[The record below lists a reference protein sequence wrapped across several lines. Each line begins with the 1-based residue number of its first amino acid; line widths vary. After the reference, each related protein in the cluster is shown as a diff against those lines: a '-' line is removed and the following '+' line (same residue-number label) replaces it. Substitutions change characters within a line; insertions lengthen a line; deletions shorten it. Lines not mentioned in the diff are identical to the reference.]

1 MNCYLFWRSIC
12 LEAVFF
18 HRYVTLQKTE
28 GEKYTLPLAAPSMRH
43 KVLSFCDFWKVNMLN
58 IRRLIL
64 AVCGA
69 VNPSLS
75 ASTPKVF
82 ENQCFGLIFVKSLR
96 QVCANVKPS
105 FHSAKKMKG

>member
-1 MNCYLFWRSIC
+1 MFWRSIG
-12 LEAVFF
+12 LELVFF
-18 HRYVTLQKTE
+18 RRVETLQSTE
-28 GEKYTLPLAAPSMRH
+28 VEKYTLPLAAPSMRQ
-43 KVLSFCDFWKVNMLN
+43 KVSSFCDFLKVNMLN

-64 AVCGA
+64 AVWGA

-75 ASTPKVF
+75 ASTPEVF
-82 ENQCFGLIFVKSLR
+82 ENQCFGLIFGKSLR

>member
-1 MNCYLFWRSIC
+1 MFWRSIG

-18 HRYVTLQKTE
+18 HRLGTLQKTV
-28 GEKYTLPLAAPSMRH
+28 GENFTLLLAAPSMRQ
-43 KVLSFCDFWKVNMLN
+43 KVSSFCDFWKVNMLN
-58 IRRLIL
+58 VRRFVL
-64 AVCGA
+64 AVWDA

-75 ASTPKVF
+75 ASTPKMF
-82 ENQCFGLIFVKSLR
+82 ENQCFGLIFGKSLR

>member
-1 MNCYLFWRSIC
+1 MFWRSIG

-18 HRYVTLQKTE
+18 HRLGTLQMSE
-28 GEKYTLPLAAPSMRH
+28 GEKNTLLLAAPSMRP
-43 KVLSFCDFWKVNMLN
+43 KVSSFCYFWKVNMLN

-64 AVCGA
+64 VFWDA

-82 ENQCFGLIFVKSLR
+82 ENQYFGLIFGKSLR

>member
-1 MNCYLFWRSIC
+1 MFWRSRV
-12 LEAVFF
+12 LELVFF
-18 HRYVTLQKTE
+18 HRLETLQKTV
-28 GEKYTLPLAAPSMRH
+28 GENFTLILAAPSMRQ
-43 KVLSFCDFWKVNMLN
+43 KVSSFCDLLEVNMLN
-58 IRRLIL
+58 IRRFVL
-64 AVCGA
+64 AVLSA

-82 ENQCFGLIFVKSLR
+82 ENQCFGLIFGKSLR

>member
-1 MNCYLFWRSIC
+1 MFWRSIGF
-12 LEAVFF
+12 EAVFF
-18 HRYVTLQKTE
+18 HRLGTLQKTV
-28 GEKYTLPLAAPSMRH
+28 GENFTLLMAAPSMRP
-43 KVLSFCDFWKVNMLN
+43 KVSSFCDFWKVNMLN
-58 IRRLIL
+58 IRRFVL
-64 AVCGA
+64 AVLGA

-82 ENQCFGLIFVKSLR
+82 ENQCFGLIFGKSLR